1 MDIQSLYLWGGIVS
15 NAGSS
20 FVTLWQPPQP
30 PPLDNGVTPL
40 TETGAAQRKCGKK
53 RQTVSKLAK
62 KAVRVGE
69 IIAISQVNNVN
80 CGERSPHQKY
90 HLQRKFLLTVDLC
103 SFLNL
108 WTWCF
113 PNFETPNYRS
123 CSKPQYLP
131 GFPCYPQLLSEG
143 SWRAEIVAGL
153 LRSQKCNQRSW
164 KSSQFIFTMI
174 CSKCLAPNGETW
186 KPPHILQKEVKAD
199 LAKKMQYNPKQFCN
213 LKTYFIA
220 IFAHDMYRLCT

>member
-1 MDIQSLYLWGGIVS
+1 MTAPS
-15 NAGSS
+15 N
-20 FVTLWQPPQP
+20 PHN

-131 GFPCYPQLLSEG
+131 GFPCYPQLLTEG

-186 KPPHILQKEVKAD
+186 KPPHIVQKEVKAD

-213 LKTYFIA
+213 LKTYLID
-220 IFAHDMYRLCT
+220 ISVHDVYRFCTQEE